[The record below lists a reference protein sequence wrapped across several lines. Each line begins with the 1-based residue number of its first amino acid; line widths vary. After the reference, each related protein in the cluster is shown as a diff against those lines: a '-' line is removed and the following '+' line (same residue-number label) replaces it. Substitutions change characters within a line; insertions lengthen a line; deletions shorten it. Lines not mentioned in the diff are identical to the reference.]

1 MHDPIR
7 MTALTAA
14 LLTTA
19 AFAAPGASAQQTTG
33 PAGQAEITTEAQM
46 TPAATGEAPVVNAAR
61 LVEIDDDFVLP
72 TLNMPVDA
80 IDDWDVVDINGN
92 ELGELEE
99 VLGPDSNTAT
109 AAAIEFD
116 GPGWFFNDNDV
127 TRVVDISAL
136 TIQDGRL
143 VLDMTEEEVRSL
155 PVYDD

>member
-1 MHDPIR
+1 M
-7 MTALTAA
+7 
-14 LLTTA
+14 
-19 AFAAPGASAQQTTG
+19 
-33 PAGQAEITTEAQM
+33 
-46 TPAATGEAPVVNAAR
+46 
-61 LVEIDDDFVLP
+61 
-72 TLNMPVDA
+72 
-80 IDDWDVVDINGN
+80 
-92 ELGELEE
+92 
-99 VLGPDSNTAT
+99 LGPDRNTAT